1 MKKILPLTFCA
12 SALILLSS
20 CASNLDSR
28 TDAKSNNSNRL
39 DAASVTL
46 AEAASSV
53 SDSIVNLASIE
64 QAAYHPVSGQPAPD
78 PATYGMGAR
87 TSIDW
92 SGPIE
97 PLVQNIA
104 DSTNYHL
111 RVQGKAPAIAIIVT
125 LNAKNEMIGDIL
137 SNAAYQCNTR
147 ADVVVYP
154 ATQIIELRYANS

>member
-1 MKKILPLTFCA
+1 MRKILPLTFCA
-12 SALILLSS
+12 SALILLSG
-20 CASNLDSR
+20 CASTPDSQNSSSQR
-28 TDAKSNNSNRL
+28 PDAT
-39 DAASVTL
+39 SVTL

-53 SDSIVNLASIE
+53 SDSIVDLASIE

-78 PATYGMGAR
+78 PASYGMGAK

-111 RVQGKAPAIAIIVT
+111 RIQGKAPAIAIIVT
-125 LNAKNEMIGDIL
+125 LNAKNEMIGDVL

-147 ADVVVYP
+147 ADIVVYP
-154 ATQIIELRYANS
+154 ATQTIELRYENS